1 MASVGTWA
9 RACSRAGV
17 TDIDLM
23 YSIHWSDFDHEH
35 KRYNMPVL
43 IGDREKDAAQIAATS
58 PIKLAAKIT
67 QPLFMAY
74 GGVDRRVPIE
84 HGTQMR
90 NAIGKTNSKVEWKVY
105 ADEGHSRMLPA
116 NDIDFWKRV
125 ETFLDKN
132 LKIAP

>member
-1 MASVGTWA
+1 V
-9 RACSRAGV
+9 GV

-23 YSIHWSDFDHEH
+23 YSIHWSDTRDED
-35 KRYNMPVL
+35 KRFGMPVL
-43 IGDREKDAAQIAATS
+43 IGDREKDAAQLAATS

-74 GGVDRRVPIE
+74 GGVDQRVPIE

-90 NAIGKTNSKVEWKVY
+90 DAIVKTNSKVEWKVY
-105 ADEGHSRMLPA
+105 ADEGHGWMLPA
-116 NDIDFWKRV
+116 NEFDFWKRV

-132 LKIAP
+132 LKNAPAP